1 MPLKL
6 SPEDRRLALIAAAV
20 FLVSAGLAVFL
31 SPSES
36 SANFATSYSAASE
49 GAKAAY
55 LLLQESGYRVE
66 RWSRPPAELND
77 PANTIVIIADPV
89 DLPEQADREALAKFM
104 DNGGEVV
111 LAGIYSSLFV
121 SDAAPTAM
129 PLSTGEQK
137 VEAQAPSRQAL
148 DAPEIQLTADAS
160 WTKDGPGVALYGDQH
175 RCVVMQFA
183 HGRGSLLW
191 LVSSSLLS
199 NAGLRESN
207 NLAFLL
213 STVGGK
219 SRRALWD
226 EYFHGNRTAAAA
238 AAHPQLKW
246 LFGQLGFIAVAV
258 LLTFSRRSGPQRAP
272 RAESRLSPLEYVRAL
287 GELYEHAD
295 AANVAVDVSYER
307 FRYALVRRLGL
318 RPSTASEELAR
329 AVADRWTGIDGK
341 DLLSLLES
349 CESARFFEDLKQKEA
364 LDLVQRLHKYSVLL
378 KLFPDPI
385 AEQRHKP

>member
-1 MPLKL
+1 MPLNL
-6 SPEDRRLALIAAAV
+6 SPEDRRLAIIAAAV

-36 SANFATSYSAASE
+36 SANFATSYSAASG

-66 RWSRPPAELND
+66 RWSRPPAELSD
-77 PANTIVIIADPV
+77 PANTIVVIADPV
-89 DLPEQADREALAKFM
+89 EYPEEADREALAKFM
-104 DNGGEVV
+104 NDGGEVV
-111 LAGIYSSLFV
+111 LAGSYSPLFV
-121 SDAAPTAM
+121 SDAAPVAM
-129 PLSTGEQK
+129 PFSAEQQK
-137 VEAQAPSRQAL
+137 FSAQAPSRQAL
-148 DAPEIQLTADAS
+148 DAPEIELTANGS
-160 WTKDGPGVALYGDQH
+160 WGTHGPGVALYGDEH

-191 LVSSSLLS
+191 LVSSSPLS
-199 NAGLRESN
+199 NVGLRESN
-207 NLAFLL
+207 NLEFLL
-213 STVGGK
+213 STVGSK
-219 SRRALWD
+219 SRRVLWD
-226 EYFHGNRTAAAA
+226 EYFHGHRAEAVTAV
-238 AAHPQLKW
+238 AHPQLKW
-246 LFGQLGFIAVAV
+246 LYGQLGFVAVAV

-318 RPSTASEELAR
+318 RPNAINEELAR
-329 AVADRWTGIDGK
+329 AVADRWTEVDRK

-349 CESARFFEDLKQKEA
+349 CESARFFEDLKRKEG

-378 KLFPDPI
+378 KLFPDRGTAP
-385 AEQRHKP
+385 